1 MLNLVLFGVFVL
13 FLVAI
18 QFSGGKT
25 VDEIIERHIRAIGGV
40 EKLDTIKTIYFEG
53 LITMMGI
60 TKLIKIYQTMEN
72 IEGEKYLFNW
82 KITDIA
88 DYEYQTSQSPFNNQL
103 TENKMIEGL
112 SQSKITAYLIN
123 YIADGSKVSF
133 IGKEVVD
140 EITCNK
146 ITLFTSTN
154 MQINYWF
161 NINNGLLNQTSFK
174 NNINNSIK
182 ASVIQIKY
190 AMYKTVQGVL
200 LPHKIDISLDAIG
213 TLVEVNFRSI
223 IINKMGV
230 ENF

>member
-88 DYEYQTSQSPFNNQL
+88 DYEYQTSQSQFNKSFCYSNQ
-103 TENKMIEGL
+103 I
-112 SQSKITAYLIN
+112 
-123 YIADGSKVSF
+123 
-133 IGKEVVD
+133 
-140 EITCNK
+140 CN
-146 ITLFTSTN
+146 
-154 MQINYWF
+154 
-161 NINNGLLNQTSFK
+161 
-174 NNINNSIK
+174 
-182 ASVIQIKY
+182 V
-190 AMYKTVQGVL
+190 
-200 LPHKIDISLDAIG
+200 
-213 TLVEVNFRSI
+213 
-223 IINKMGV
+223 
-230 ENF
+230 

>member
-25 VDEIIERHIRAIGGV
+25 VDEIMERHIRAIGGV
-40 EKLDTIKTIYFEG
+40 EKLNTIKTIYFEG
-53 LITMMGI
+53 LITMIG
-60 TKLIKIYQTMEN
+60 TTSLIKIYQTMEN
-72 IEGEKYLFNW
+72 ITEEKYLFTW

-88 DYEYQTSQSPFNNQL
+88 NYEYQTSQSPFNIQL

-146 ITLFTSTN
+146 ITLSTSTG

-161 NINNGLLNQTSFK
+161 NTNNGLLNQTSIK
-174 NNINNSIK
+174 NNFSNSIK
-182 ASVIQIKY
+182 ASVIQTKY
-190 AMYKTVQGVL
+190 AMYKAVQGVL
-200 LPHKIDISLDAIG
+200 IPHKIDISVDATA
-213 TLVEVNFRSI
+213 TLIEVNFNTI
-223 IINKMGV
+223 IINKV
-230 ENF
+230 QEEIF